1 MSADRIRFR
10 RALYAGA
17 SILAMTVASAQLR
30 AIAQPIKPKSGLRAS
45 PPAQGGWTVWAEGG
59 AFWTGG
65 GPMGSNFSGQIAS
78 LFGATVPGVPPTS
91 LTPGAG
97 WEAAIGA
104 DYAFA
109 ATPWHVSFD
118 ARYGAAIAQ
127 GQNLSGTAVNGGR
140 TFTGQESFSEHES
153 HLVGDLMLG
162 HDVSLWGQGQM
173 QFGVR
178 VADLTARFTG
188 NENASCTNGSGAPC
202 GGLATAALSADE
214 RSTFV
219 GAGPRAAIEG
229 QVPLGGSWAVEYMG
243 GVAALFG
250 GRSLTSTGSVTST
263 TGVPPFSV
271 NISSSDTA
279 AALNADAT
287 AAIAYWFSPSTK
299 LSAGFRFDGY
309 WNALKTIDAN
319 GNIANL
325 NRFYYGPFLRLTQR
339 F

>member
-1 MSADRIRFR
+1 
-10 RALYAGA
+10 
-17 SILAMTVASAQLR
+17 
-30 AIAQPIKPKSGLRAS
+30 
-45 PPAQGGWTVWAEGG
+45 
-59 AFWTGG
+59 
-65 GPMGSNFSGQIAS
+65 MGSNFSGQIAS

-118 ARYGAAIAQ
+118 ARYGAAVAQ
-127 GQNLSGTAVNGGR
+127 GQNLSGTAASGPN
-140 TFTGQESFSEHES
+140 TLTGQESFSEHES
-153 HLVGDLMLG
+153 HLVGDLMIG
-162 HDVSLWGQGQM
+162 HDLSLWGQGQV
-173 QFGVR
+173 QFGLR
-178 VADLTARFTG
+178 VADLTAHLTG
-188 NENASCTNGSGAPC
+188 GENASCASGSST
-202 GGLATAALSADE
+202 GGCTIGTAALSADE

-250 GRSLTSTGSVTST
+250 GRSLTSTGSLTAAA
-263 TGVPPFSV
+263 PFSV
-271 NISSSDTA
+271 NISSSATA

-325 NRFYYGPFLRLTQR
+325 DRFYYGPFLRLTQR